1 MRSQGSESD
10 QVWAPHDQGRSSM
23 CDQGGG
29 TVCFQVRGSM
39 CEKGQDSVYEQDSS
53 GTGVRFSQ
61 ESLILKSTSLP
72 C

>member
-1 MRSQGSESD
+1 
-10 QVWAPHDQGRSSM
+10 M